1 MLEQLLNRL
10 KEPPAAEEDAQ
21 HLQALAAA
29 ALLLEVA
36 WADHEI
42 ADAELTLIEQ
52 ELRNQFGL
60 GEDEVAQLV
69 SESREAHN
77 ESVGMYGY
85 TRTIN
90 EEWDEPQKFA
100 LVNALWRLAL
110 ANEELHHYE
119 EHTIRKIAELL
130 YLSHNRFIEAKLTAK
145 RDA

>member
-1 MLEQLLNRL
+1 MLSQLLNRL
-10 KEPPAAEEDAQ
+10 KEPPAEEDPQ
-21 HLQALAAA
+21 HLQVLAAA

-42 ADAELTLIEQ
+42 ADAELALIEQ
-52 ELRNQFGL
+52 ELRSQFGL
-60 GEDEVAQLV
+60 DDDEVTQLV
-69 SESREAHN
+69 SESREAHKD
-77 ESVGMYGY
+77 SVGMYSY

-90 EEWDEPQKFA
+90 EEWEEPQKFE
-100 LVNALWRLAL
+100 LVTALWRLAL